1 MYPIG
6 PSNISYT
13 TEIGSKDPSSGLSI
27 LAVSALCDSR
37 VCNGPFCC
45 CLIYAV
51 YSIQAKM
58 VFGIENLGATCFVSV
73 MLQVG
78 ETDPHIDRYAT

>member
-1 MYPIG
+1 MI
-6 PSNISYT
+6 YT
-13 TEIGSKDPSSGLSI
+13 
-27 LAVSALCDSR
+27 
-37 VCNGPFCC
+37 
-45 CLIYAV
+45 V